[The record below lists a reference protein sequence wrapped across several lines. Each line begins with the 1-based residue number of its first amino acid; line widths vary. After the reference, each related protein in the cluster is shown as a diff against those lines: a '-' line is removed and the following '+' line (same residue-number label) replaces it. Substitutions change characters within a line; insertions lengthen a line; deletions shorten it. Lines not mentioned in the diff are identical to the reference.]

1 MAYIKIFGIKSTV
14 KKAVDYIT
22 NPDKTDDQNLV
33 SSYGCSPETADLEFA
48 MTAKMGKD
56 NVMEKGDNLAWHMI
70 ISFKPGEITDPNV
83 AHEVATKI
91 ADATLKGKH
100 EYVLSTHVDKDHVHC
115 HLIFNATNFVDYHKY
130 VSNKRNY
137 HKICKLS
144 NHICRE
150 YGLKESMPTGQ
161 KAKSY
166 KENMEYKRGN
176 SWKAKLKYN
185 VDRAIWSSV
194 SFDEFL
200 MKMKEAGYEIRQ
212 GKYLAFRA
220 ADQKHFT
227 NVKTLGAYY
236 AEDSILRRLE
246 KNRHKARIPQ
256 NASFKARMFVE
267 MTSYVA
273 DGNRPGFEHWAQ
285 RNNLKEAAKT
295 FSYLSQHNLLN
306 YEEFENHISDL
317 EASIQ
322 AADKQIRQT
331 QQAIQNQKVIK
342 KHCEVYRACRDVV
355 LAEKDAPDKA
365 LYRKQHQ
372 AEYQL
377 HDATL
382 KELAEFGIHKLPSA
396 EKLQRQQLEL
406 EEELVSVKKE
416 KQDLQKQQK
425 TLQVIEH
432 NFDAMIREAGI
443 KIPKKEPLPKTQEDI
458 LS

>member
-1 MAYIKIFGIKSTV
+1 
-14 KKAVDYIT
+14 
-22 NPDKTDDQNLV
+22 
-33 SSYGCSPETADLEFA
+33 
-48 MTAKMGKD
+48 
-56 NVMEKGDNLAWHMI
+56 MI
-70 ISFKPGEITDPNV
+70 ISFNHGEITDPNV

-100 EYVLSTHVDKDHVHC
+100 EYVLSTHVDRDHIHC
-115 HLIFNATNFVDYHKY
+115 HLIFYATNFVDYHKY

-144 NHICRE
+144 NRICRE

-194 SFDEFL
+194 SYDEFL
-200 MKMKEAGYEIRQ
+200 MKMKQAGYEIRQ

-220 ADQKHFT
+220 TEQKHFT

-246 KNRHKARIPQ
+246 KNRHKVRIPQ
-256 NASFKARMFVE
+256 NVSFKVRMFVE

-273 DGNRPGFEHWAQ
+273 DGNHAGFDHWAK
-285 RNNLKEAAKT
+285 RNNLKEAAKA

-306 YEEFENHISDL
+306 YEEFQNHISDL
-317 EASIQ
+317 EASIHETDEKIQ
-322 AADKQIRQT
+322 QT
-331 QQAIQNQKVIK
+331 QKELKNQKIIK
-342 KHCEVYRACRDVV
+342 KHCEVYRACRDMVR
-355 LAEKDAPDKA
+355 AEKDAPDKA

-377 HDATL
+377 HDVTL
-382 KELAEFGIHKLPSA
+382 KELTALGIHKLPSA
-396 EKLQRQQLEL
+396 DKLQRQQMKP
-406 EEELVSVKKE
+406 EEDLASSKKE

-432 NFDAMIREAGI
+432 DFDAMIREAGI
-443 KIPKKEPLPKTQEDI
+443 NVPEKEPSPKTQEDI

>member
-22 NPDKTDDQNLV
+22 NPDKTDEQNLV

-48 MTAKMGKD
+48 MTAKLGAD

-91 ADATLKGKH
+91 ADSVLKGKH

-130 VSNKRNY
+130 VSNKRSY
-137 HKICKLS
+137 HKICKIS
-144 NHICRE
+144 NRICRD
-150 YGLKESMPTGQ
+150 YGLEESMPTGQ
-161 KAKSY
+161 KSKSY

-194 SFDEFL
+194 TFDEFL
-200 MKMKEAGYEIRQ
+200 LKMQEAGYEIRK

-220 ADQKHFT
+220 PEQKHFT

-256 NASFKARMFVE
+256 NATYKVRMFVQ

-273 DGNRPGFEHWAQ
+273 DGNRPGFDQWAK

-295 FSYLSQHNLLN
+295 FAYLSQHNLLN
-306 YEEFENHISDL
+306 YEEFQNHVSDL
-317 EASIQ
+317 DASIH
-322 AADKQIRQT
+322 AADEKIQQT
-331 QQAIQNQKVIK
+331 QKAIQTQKVIQ
-342 KHCEVYRACRDVV
+342 KHCEVYRACREAVRG
-355 LAEKDAPDKA
+355 EKDAPDKVA
-365 LYRKQHQ
+365 YRKQHQ

-377 HDATL
+377 HDVTL
-382 KELAEFGIHKLPSA
+382 KELAELGIHKLPSA

-406 EEELVSVKKE
+406 EKELASAKKE
-416 KQDLQKQQK
+416 KQDLLKQQK
-425 TLQVIEH
+425 TLQVIES
-432 NFDAMIREAGI
+432 NFDVMIREAGV
-443 KIPKKEPLPKTQEDI
+443 KVPMKEPSQKSQEEV

>member
-1 MAYIKIFGIKSTV
+1 
-14 KKAVDYIT
+14 
-22 NPDKTDDQNLV
+22 
-33 SSYGCSPETADLEFA
+33 
-48 MTAKMGKD
+48 
-56 NVMEKGDNLAWHMI
+56 MEKGDNLAWHMI
-70 ISFKPGEITDPNV
+70 ISFKPGEITDPHI
-83 AHEVATKI
+83 AHEVAIKI
-91 ADATLKGKH
+91 ADATLKGTH

-137 HKICKLS
+137 HKICKIS
-144 NHICRE
+144 NRICRE
-150 YGLKESMPTGQ
+150 YGLEESMPTGQ

-166 KENMEYKRGN
+166 KENN

-200 MKMKEAGYEIRQ
+200 MKMTESGYEIRKE
-212 GKYLAFRA
+212 KYLAFRA
-220 ADQKHFT
+220 PEQKHFT

-256 NASFKARMFVE
+256 NASFKVRTFVQ

-273 DGNRPGFEHWAQ
+273 DGNRTGFDQWAMK
-285 RNNLKEAAKT
+285 NNLKEAAKT
-295 FSYLSQHNLLN
+295 FNYLSQHNLLN
-306 YEEFENHISDL
+306 YEEFQNHISDL
-317 EASIQ
+317 EASIH
-322 AADKQIRQT
+322 AANNNIQQV
-331 QQAIQNQKVIK
+331 QQAIQNQKVIQ
-342 KHCEVYRACRDVV
+342 KHCEVYRACRDVI
-355 LAEKDAPDKA
+355 LAEKDAPDRL
-365 LYRKQHQ
+365 LYRKQHR

-377 HDATL
+377 HETTL

-396 EKLQRQQLEL
+396 EKLQRQQMER
-406 EEELVSVKKE
+406 EEEFASAKKE

-425 TLQVIEH
+425 TLHIIEN

-443 KIPKKEPLPKTQEDI
+443 KVPEKAPSLLHQPDRSEPL
-458 LS
+458 S

>member
-1 MAYIKIFGIKSTV
+1 
-14 KKAVDYIT
+14 
-22 NPDKTDDQNLV
+22 
-33 SSYGCSPETADLEFA
+33 
-48 MTAKMGKD
+48 MTSKLGKD
-56 NVMEKGDNLAWHMI
+56 NVMEKGNNLAWHMI

-91 ADATLKGKH
+91 TDATLKGKH

-144 NHICRE
+144 NRICRE
-150 YGLKESMPTGQ
+150 YGLEESMPTGE

-220 ADQKHFT
+220 PDQKHFT

-236 AEDSILRRLE
+236 TADSILRRLE
-246 KNRHKARIPQ
+246 KNRHKARISQ
-256 NASFKARMFVE
+256 NASFKVRMFVQ

-273 DGNRPGFEHWAQ
+273 DDNRPGFEQWAGK
-285 RNNLKEAAKT
+285 NNLKEAAKT
-295 FSYLSQHNLLN
+295 FCYLSQHNLLN
-306 YEEFENHISDL
+306 YEEFQNHISDL

-322 AADKQIRQT
+322 VADDQILQT
-331 QQAIQNQKVIK
+331 QKAIQNQKLIK
-342 KHCEVYRACRDVV
+342 KHCEIYRACRDVV
-355 LAEKDAPDKA
+355 RAEKDAPDKA
-365 LYRKQHQ
+365 LYHKQHQ

-377 HDATL
+377 HDVTL
-382 KELAEFGIHKLPSA
+382 KELAEFGIHKLPSS

-406 EEELVSVKKE
+406 EEDLASSKKE

-432 NFDAMIREAGI
+432 NFDAMIREAGVKVPEKVPSQRAQDDVI
-443 KIPKKEPLPKTQEDI
+443 
-458 LS
+458 S